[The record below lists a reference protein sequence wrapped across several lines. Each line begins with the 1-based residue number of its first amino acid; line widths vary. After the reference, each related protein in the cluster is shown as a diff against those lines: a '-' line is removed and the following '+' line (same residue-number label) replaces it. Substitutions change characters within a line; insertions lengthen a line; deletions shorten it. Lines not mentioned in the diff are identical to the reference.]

1 MCPNA
6 GRDKDILA
14 RACDLGVAMQL
25 TNIVR
30 DIGEDARSNR
40 IYIPTDWLKEKNIDL
55 KIFSEALN
63 LQRVSFNS
71 KTFIRRSKS
80 IV

>member
-1 MCPNA
+1 MRV
-6 GRDKDILA
+6 RDKDILA

-40 IYIPTDWLKEKNIDL
+40 IYIPTDWLKEK
-55 KIFSEALN
+55 KYRFETFSD
-63 LQRVSFNS
+63 
-71 KTFIRRSKS
+71 KP
-80 IV
+80 